1 MFALHP
7 FHWHHLHLHLP
18 AQAVRYVLAG
28 LLAVILFFLLAAP
41 ARGWA

>member
-7 FHWHHLHLHLP
+7 FHWHHSFHVPGH
-18 AQAVRYVLAG
+18 AVRYVLAV
-28 LLAVILFFLLAAP
+28 LLAMILFFLLAAP